1 MNKYNKNFLKI
12 LILFF
17 IFYTGTC
24 NSNNKSHNTH
34 NNTPICK
41 SLTNLQENNYVSFK
55 KKIIYYSCK
64 HRDGNKIRR
73 AYSVLAKDILRKY
86 VYIINVVVIY
96 IILYSL

>member
-1 MNKYNKNFLKI
+1 MNKNYLKSF
-12 LILFF
+12 ILFF

-24 NSNNKSHNTH
+24 NNHSH

-41 SLTNLQENNYVSFK
+41 SLKNLQDNNYIPFK
-55 KKIIYYSCK
+55 NKLIYYSCK
-64 HRDGNKIRR
+64 HKDGNKTRR
-73 AYSVLAKDILRKY
+73 VYSVLAKDILRKY

>member
-1 MNKYNKNFLKI
+1 MNKYYLKI
-12 LILFF
+12 FILFF

-24 NSNNKSHNTH
+24 NNQSH

-41 SLTNLQENNYVSFK
+41 SLKNLQNNNYAPFK
-55 KKIIYYSCK
+55 KKLIYYSCK
-64 HRDGNKIRR
+64 HKDGNKARR
-73 AYSVLAKDILRKY
+73 VYSVFAKDILRKY

>member
-1 MNKYNKNFLKI
+1 MNKYYLKI
-12 LILFF
+12 FILFF

-24 NSNNKSHNTH
+24 NNQSH

-41 SLTNLQENNYVSFK
+41 SLKNLQDNNYIPFK
-55 KKIIYYSCK
+55 NKLIYYSCK
-64 HRDGNKIRR
+64 HKDGNKTRR
-73 AYSVLAKDILRKY
+73 VYSVLAKDILRKY